1 MRYALHFILLFIFA
15 ACSPAPVVTPP
26 TATPAPDKLVIAG
39 WAGYMPQALLAA
51 FSAETG
57 IAVEYVGYES
67 QFDVI
72 DQLRAGTGDYDVVV
86 MGNTLVP
93 TLVADGLLAPIDY
106 SQIPNFRYVSANFRD
121 LTYDPGSRYSVVY
134 QWGVSGLVV
143 RPDLLDRPITRW
155 ADLWDPALAGKIAMW
170 LEEDQLFMI
179 ALKAMGQPLTVTD
192 PAVFDQAAERLRTLL
207 PNVVALDPLMPTAAD
222 LVANGIAPVLY
233 DGWSYDAL
241 AGQALDPAVTFVF
254 PEEGTMLWIDT
265 LVVPAQ
271 STRKAAAFQFIN
283 VVLQPEMCALITNEI
298 YVATANDQAM
308 QLIDP
313 ALQHHP
319 WIFPS
324 GEDMLKAEY
333 MLEPPADLAAYRHQ
347 LWAQLLAAIVR

>member
-1 MRYALHFILLFIFA
+1 MRHSLHLILLFILA
-15 ACSPAPVVTPP
+15 ACNPEPAVTPTP
-26 TATPAPDKLVIAG
+26 AMPAPDKLVIAG
-39 WAGYMPQALLAA
+39 WAGYMPQALLDA

-57 IAVEYVGYES
+57 IAVEYVVYES

-86 MGNTLVP
+86 MGNTLMP

-121 LTYDPGSRYSVVY
+121 LSYDPGSRYSVVY
-134 QWGVSGLVV
+134 QWGVGGLVV

-179 ALKAMGQPLTVTD
+179 ALKAMGQSFTVSD
-192 PAVFDQAAERLRTLL
+192 PAVFDQAAERLSKLL
-207 PNVVALDPLMPTAAD
+207 PNVVALDLTLPNAAD
-222 LVANGIAPVLY
+222 LVANGTYPVLY
-233 DGWSYDAL
+233 GWSYDAL
-241 AGQALDPAVTFVF
+241 AGQALNPAVTFVL
-254 PEEGTMLWIDT
+254 PEEGAMLWIDT
-265 LVVPAQ
+265 LVVPERNE
-271 STRKAAAFQFIN
+271 RKAAAFQFIN
-283 VVLQPEMCALITNEI
+283 FVLRPEMCALITNEI

-308 QLIDP
+308 PLIDP

-319 WIFPS
+319 WIFSDWGRHVES
-324 GEDMLKAEY
+324 GIYAGT
-333 MLEPPADLAAYRHQ
+333 AG
-347 LWAQLLAAIVR
+347 